1 MKTAICDLLGTDIP
15 LVAFSHCR
23 DVVAEVTKAG
33 GCGVLGA
40 ALMSPEE
47 LDVELT
53 WIDEQVKGRPYGVDL
68 IVPNSF
74 EGKHG
79 PAASAPG
86 TAQIPAETSEFVA
99 GILRRH
105 DMDPD
110 QVPPPVM
117 ASAETMSDAYAADM
131 VEVALKHPIRLIA
144 NALGTPPERMLSSA
158 KAAGVSVGAL
168 VGTARHA
175 EAQVLAGVDFIVASG
190 SEAGGHTGDIP
201 TMVLVPEVVQR
212 VAELD
217 SSVPVLAAGGIVT
230 GRQIAAALALGA
242 AGVWTGSV
250 WLTTHEAET
259 AEYTKEKLL
268 AASSSDTV
276 RSRFRTGKPSRQ
288 LRSTWHDAWGQEGA
302 PAALPMPLM
311 GYVSEPP
318 LRRADVL
325 AATGHEGAKR
335 LSSYWVGQGVGL
347 MRTAKPVRQVVEDL
361 MEGMIE
367 GFGSLSDA
375 LGDD

>member
-1 MKTAICDLLGTDIP
+1 MKTAICELLGIDLP

-23 DVVAEVTKAG
+23 DVVAEVTKSG

-47 LDVELT
+47 LDAELS

-74 EGKHG
+74 EGKG
-79 PAASAPG
+79 GAAPASPT
-86 TAQIPAETSEFVA
+86 TAYIPADVISYVA
-99 GILRRH
+99 DILRDH

-110 QVPPPVM
+110 EVPPPVM
-117 ASAETMSDAYAADM
+117 ASAETMSEAYAADM
-131 VEVALKHPIRLIA
+131 VEVALKHKIGLIA
-144 NALGTPPERMLSSA
+144 NALGTPPVSMLA
-158 KAAGVSVGAL
+158 AAQAAGVPVGAL

-175 EAQVLAGVDFIVASG
+175 EVQAAAGVDFIVASG
-190 SEAGGHTGDIP
+190 SEAGGHTGDIS

-212 VAELD
+212 LAEIG
-217 SSVPVLAAGGIVT
+217 SPVPVLAAGGIVT
-230 GRQIAAALALGA
+230 GRQVAAALALGA

-250 WLTTHEAET
+250 WLTTYEAET
-259 AEYTKEKLL
+259 AEYTKAKML

-288 LRSTWHDAWGQEGA
+288 LRSTWHDAWEREGA
-302 PAALPMPLM
+302 PAALPMPVM

-325 AATGHEGAKR
+325 AVTGHEGARR

-347 MRTAKPVRQVVEDL
+347 MRTSKPVKQVVADL
-361 MEGMIE
+361 MDGLIE
-367 GFGSLSDA
+367 GYECLTEA
-375 LGDD
+375 LGD